1 MSYVSM
7 KILVLNSG
15 SSSIKYQLIEM
26 PSQEVICNGMIDRI
40 GLESSNLTYTTNTT
54 KVEENIPILNHKVG
68 LLTIANLL
76 MNEKT
81 GVLKNT
87 EEVDAVGHRVVHGG
101 TYFSDPVLIDEVV
114 KEKIKELFALAPLHN
129 PANLEGIEIAEHV
142 FKQAKQVAIFD
153 TAFHQTIPEVANKFS
168 IPNAF
173 YTEHKIRL
181 YGFHGTSHKYVSE
194 QAIDYLDKSS
204 KLISIHLG
212 NGCSVTAIKDG
223 KSIDHSMGFSPSNG
237 LIMGTRS
244 GDIDHSLIFYL
255 INTLGYTSDEVNT
268 ILLQKSGMLGLTG
281 YSDLRDIETEAEN
294 GNRECQ
300 LALAMNAYRIKK
312 YIGSYTAVMN
322 GVDAI
327 IFTAGIGENSSY
339 IRKLVCTDMDYFGLY
354 LDEAKNEIR
363 SKALR
368 EINKENAT
376 TKILVI
382 PTNEEMEI
390 AIQAQSFFNND
401 AL

>member
-1 MSYVSM
+1 M

-68 LLTIANLL
+68 LHTIADLL
-76 MNEKT
+76 MNENT
-81 GVLKNT
+81 GVIKNT
-87 EEVDAVGHRVVHGG
+87 EEIDAVGHRVVHGG
-101 TYFSDPVLIDEVV
+101 TFFSDTVLIDEVV

-129 PANLEGIEIAEHV
+129 PANLEGIEIAEQV

-168 IPNAF
+168 IPNTF
-173 YTEHKIRL
+173 YTEHKIRM

-194 QAIDYLDKSS
+194 QAIDYLKQSS

-212 NGCSVTAIKDG
+212 NGCSVTAIKNG

-244 GDIDHSLIFYL
+244 GDIDHSLLFYL
-255 INTLGYTSDEVNT
+255 INTLGFSIQEVNDV
-268 ILLQKSGMLGLTG
+268 LLKKSGMLGLTG
-281 YSDLRDIETEAEN
+281 YSDLRDIEAEAEN

-339 IRKLVCTDMDYFGLY
+339 IRKLVCTDMDYFGVY
-354 LDEAKNEIR
+354 LDEAKNQIR

-390 AIQAQSFFNND
+390 AIQAYHLIMQTK
-401 AL
+401 